1 MVRTAVIL
9 GAGRGTRLRPIT
21 DTVPKILVPV
31 RGVPLCDRIVD
42 SLIAAGIERIVF
54 VVGYLSERIVA
65 HYGRHPHSAK
75 FEYIEQVTLD
85 GTGGA
90 VRLALP
96 AVDEDF
102 LVVFGDSLFARNAV
116 ASVVDNP
123 ARTAIGVVEVPDPER
138 YGIVTT
144 DADGTIVA
152 IEEKPERPASNL
164 AVAGI
169 YKFSVD
175 AKRYFSELPLSPRG
189 EYEMPDAIR
198 MMMDDGIPVAAVKFD
213 GMYDVGTLAQIE
225 ALEAM
230 DDAVFAATFG

>member
-96 AVDEDF
+96 AVEEDF
-102 LVVFGDSLFARNAV
+102 LVVFGDSLF
-116 ASVVDNP
+116 
-123 ARTAIGVVEVPDPER
+123 G
-138 YGIVTT
+138 G
-144 DADGTIVA
+144 
-152 IEEKPERPASNL
+152 
-164 AVAGI
+164 
-169 YKFSVD
+169 
-175 AKRYFSELPLSPRG
+175 LSPAGGR
-189 EYEMPDAIR
+189 
-198 MMMDDGIPVAAVKFD
+198 
-213 GMYDVGTLAQIE
+213 E
-225 ALEAM
+225 ALRSLRLEG
-230 DDAVFAATFG
+230 AAGSDWTTP